1 MMPKNMLIVLLE
13 NHNFM
18 NLERL
23 SKEQRLKLIKM
34 YASVQNIKN
43 EVERYGKS
51 IRATKKRLTTM
62 KGVIGPQDWY
72 MREFSRETMQYF
84 KTNMGKDKEKER
96 MTLIDKKEKVEEA
109 LEDYKRDWD
118 DMLLRVTGRETAK

>member
-1 MMPKNMLIVLLE
+1 
-13 NHNFM
+13 
-18 NLERL
+18 
-23 SKEQRLKLIKM
+23 M